1 MGIIDDIASFVADLL
16 GCTEDDTECLAKAK
30 KYATWLI
37 LLMILA
43 IVLFLA
49 PKIYKWSKGGT
60 K

>member
-1 MGIIDDIASFVADLL
+1 MIDTIAAFIADLL
-16 GCTEDDTECLAKAK
+16 GCTEDDTECLAKAR

-37 LLMILA
+37 LLAILA

-49 PKIYKWSKGGT
+49 PKIYRWSKGG